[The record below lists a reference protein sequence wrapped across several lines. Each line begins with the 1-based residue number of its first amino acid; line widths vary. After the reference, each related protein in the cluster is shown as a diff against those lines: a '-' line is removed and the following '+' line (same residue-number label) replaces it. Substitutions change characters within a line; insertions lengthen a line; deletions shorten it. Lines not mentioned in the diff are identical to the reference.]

1 MKKNKFVYLVGIF
14 CFIVSCTSNFFIPDD
29 WTKRDVPKHNEIEDI
44 SFSFFNTTEKEIL
57 IKQLDYSDYVI
68 IKHDEN
74 GYELAIRGV
83 YTSLGGSFSV
93 VKNDDNSISVFYVV
107 LGEKEQSFHKTALK
121 IKTTRLPAAVYVFCS
136 NVL

>member
-68 IKHDEN
+68 IKH
-74 GYELAIRGV
+74 
-83 YTSLGGSFSV
+83 GSFSV